1 MDRLAELVYKQ
12 GIKMIVKRNTTPP
25 SDTLLVGLIIGVI
38 LALCIWLCVLVYQT
52 KQSTSALIQDLIQI
66 NATLDNMTK
75 TYNELEESNQ
85 SMIKKLDLMIEKK

>member
-1 MDRLAELVYKQ
+1 
-12 GIKMIVKRNTTPP
+12 MIVKRNTTPP

-52 KQSTSALIQDLIQI
+52 KQSTSALIQDLIRI

>member
-1 MDRLAELVYKQ
+1 
-12 GIKMIVKRNTTPP
+12 MIVKRNTTPP

-38 LALCIWLCVLVYQT
+38 LALFIWLCVLVYQT
-52 KQSTSALIQDLIQI
+52 KQSTSALIQDLIRI